1 LDCFRGGVPDFTPIP
16 RHDKQKPLQ
25 LGCLCTITRVSL
37 GLSKIHR
44 EVHMSL
50 TQKQIKFLKGLAH
63 HLDPVV
69 SIGKNGM
76 TDAIVRELDMTLKA
90 HELIKVRIL
99 SEDRTERQELLQSA
113 ADSSGAQLV
122 QIIGK
127 LGVLYRPDAEDPE
140 IKLP

>member
-1 LDCFRGGVPDFTPIP
+1 
-16 RHDKQKPLQ
+16 
-25 LGCLCTITRVSL
+25 
-37 GLSKIHR
+37 
-44 EVHMSL
+44 MSL
-50 TQKQIKFLKGLAH
+50 TQKQIKYLKGLAH

-76 TDAIVRELDMTLKA
+76 TDAIVRELDNTLKA

-113 ADSSGAQLV
+113 ADAASAELV

-127 LGVLYRPDAEDPE
+127 LGVLYRADSEDPQ
-140 IKLP
+140 ITLP